1 MFLSARTPLVVSAF
15 DWLYDPFNLCTP
27 RAKKSTSENA
37 ECCQPTDLE
46 LFLAP
51 STSPWMPNTL
61 SHHAASLADTGDG
74 QFSPAPRHSSVH
86 LFHFPSS

>member
-15 DWLYDPFNLCTP
+15 DWLCDPFNLCTP
-27 RAKKSTSENA
+27 RAKTRRPRTQSAVNRLG
-37 ECCQPTDLE
+37 LE
-46 LFLAP
+46 LSLAP

-74 QFSPAPRHSSVH
+74 PFSPAPRHSSVH